1 MLTSLAIVFVLI
13 FNGQVGFL
21 TNQFVWGKLLCQRED
36 IIYIYEADVKKT
48 YHEFKLPKG
57 NNWDCMISV
66 WGDGY
71 IYPSQWDMVSK
82 EIQYPQN

>member
-21 TNQFVWGKLLCQRED
+21 TNQFVWGKLICGNNSTIFISET
-36 IIYIYEADVKKT
+36 DVKKT
-48 YHEFKLPKG
+48 YHTFTLPEG
-57 NNWDCMISV
+57 DWDCMISV